1 MELKQQIEVIT
12 NEELGRLTDL
22 YKNETGKDIK
32 EVSSDVL
39 PETWVYLLERDYP
52 NEPKETETEIIHLM
66 VQYPH
71 YLTLRN

>member
-1 MELKQQIEVIT
+1 MELKQQIEAMT

-22 YKNETGKDIK
+22 YKNETSEDVK
-32 EVSSDVL
+32 EVVSDVL

-71 YLTLRN
+71 YLTVRN

>member
-1 MELKQQIEVIT
+1 MKLQEQIKTIT
-12 NEELGRLTDL
+12 DS
-22 YKNETGKDIK
+22 ETGQLTSLYNQETGENIN
-32 EVSSDVL
+32 EVLSDAL

-71 YLTLRN
+71 YLTVRN

>member
-22 YKNETGKDIK
+22 YKNETGGNVN
-32 EVSSDVL
+32 EVLSDAL

>member
-1 MELKQQIEVIT
+1 MELKQQIETIT

-22 YKNETGKDIK
+22 YKNETGEDIK
-32 EVSSDVL
+32 EVVSDVL
-39 PETWVYLLERDYP
+39 PETWAFLLERDYP
-52 NEPKETETEIIHLM
+52 NEPKETETEIVHLM

>member
-1 MELKQQIEVIT
+1 MELKQQIEAIT
-12 NEELGRLTDL
+12 NEELGRLTNL
-22 YKNETGKDIK
+22 YKNETGEDAK
-32 EVSSDVL
+32 EVVSDVL

>member
-1 MELKQQIEVIT
+1 MELKQQIEAMT

-22 YKNETGKDIK
+22 YKNETSEDVK
-32 EVSSDVL
+32 EVVSDVL
-39 PETWVYLLERDYP
+39 PETLVYLLERDYP